1 MPFQISPGVNVSEVD
16 LSTVIPGVSTSTG
29 AFVGRFQ
36 WGPVGERTL
45 IGSENQLVDTFF
57 KPDANTAVDFFTAAS
72 FLSYTNA
79 LQTVRVVDETV
90 GTGARNAQSGAS
102 PSVGSAT
109 DPGKLIKNDIH
120 FDSFHGEGAAF
131 ANTFYARFPG
141 ELGNDLVVELCD
153 HAGDAVHNM
162 GFVNWASN
170 VYFDAAP
177 GTSAGVSAVGG
188 SLDEVHIAVIDNKGY
203 ISGTVNTYLEVFPA
217 LSKAKDATNDQGNNI
232 YFKDVINRQ
241 SQWIRVGSPTG
252 ETADTYGNDGS
263 GQVFANTASGKSSL
277 ALSGGSSGAAP
288 SQGNYV
294 SGYDLFTDKD
304 SVDVGLVIAGSGG
317 VRDGS
322 LGTGATTIAKAVNV
336 SRTSRKD
343 SVTFFSPE
351 FKSVNAAASSTN
363 LTNVV
368 ANRTESYG
376 NFNTSYAVM
385 DSGWKLMFDK
395 YNDTSRYVPLNGD
408 TAGLCARTDQ
418 LRDAWFSPAGYDRGQ
433 INNVVRLAWNPS
445 KAERDDLYRK
455 QINPVVSFP
464 GQGTILFG
472 DKTLQTKPSAFDRI
486 NVRRLFIVLEKAIST
501 AAKFQLFEFN
511 DEFTRAQFRNMVEPF
526 LRDVKGRRGLTDFKV
541 VCDESNNTGSV
552 IDRNEFV
559 GDIYLKPTRSI
570 NFIQLN
576 FVAVSTGVDFTEIA
590 GKF

>member
-16 LSTVIPGVSTSTG
+16 LSTVIPGVATSTG

-45 IGSENQLVDTFF
+45 VSSENQLVDTFF
-57 KPDANTAVDFFTAAS
+57 QPDANTAVDFFTAAS
-72 FLSYTNA
+72 FLSYTSA
-79 LQTVRVVDETV
+79 LQVVRVVDETTL
-90 GTGARNAQSGAS
+90 TGARNAQSGAF
-102 PSVGSAT
+102 PVGGSS
-109 DPGKLIKNDIH
+109 DPGKLIKNDTH

-153 HAGDAVHNM
+153 HAGGSVDNT
-162 GFVNWASN
+162 GFADWASN

-177 GTSAGVSAVGG
+177 GTSDGVSKAGG

-203 ISGTVNTYLEVFPA
+203 ISGTVNTYLEIFPA
-217 LSKAKDATNDQGNNI
+217 LSKASDGTNENGDNI
-232 YFKDVINRQ
+232 FFKDVINRQ

-252 ETADTYGNDGS
+252 ETAATYGNPGS
-263 GQVFANTASGKSSL
+263 GQTFANTAAGLKSM
-277 ALSGGSSGAAP
+277 ALGGGSSGAHPAQ
-288 SQGNYV
+288 SDYV
-294 SGYDLFTDKD
+294 SGYDLFADKD

-322 LGTGATTIAKAVNV
+322 LGTGATAIAKAVNI

-351 FKSVNAAASSTN
+351 FASVNAAASSTN
-363 LTNVV
+363 KNAVL
-368 ANRTESYG
+368 ANRAGVYG
-376 NFNTSYAVM
+376 NFDTNYAVM

-395 YNDTSRYVPLNGD
+395 YNDTTRYIPLNGD

-433 INNVVRLAWNPS
+433 INNVTRLAWNPS

-472 DKTLQTKPSAFDRI
+472 DKTLAQKPSAFDRI

-526 LRDVKGRRGLTDFKV
+526 LRDVKGRRGLTDFRV
-541 VCDESNNTGSV
+541 VCDESNNTSTV

-576 FVAVSTGVDFTEIA
+576 FVAVQTGVDFTEIA

>member
-45 IGSENQLVDTFF
+45 IGSENQLADTFF
-57 KPDANTAVDFFTAAS
+57 KPDANNAVDFLTAAS

-90 GTGARNAQSGAS
+90 GTGARNAQSGGS
-102 PSVGSAT
+102 PSGVA

-153 HAGDAVHNM
+153 HAGDAVNNI
-162 GFVNWASN
+162 GFANWASN

-177 GTSAGVSAVGG
+177 GNSAGVSAAGG
-188 SLDEVHIAVIDNKGY
+188 SFDEVHIAVIDNKGY

-252 ETADTYGNDGS
+252 ETAATYGNDGS
-263 GQVFANTASGKSSL
+263 GQVFANTAKGKASL

-351 FKSVNAAASSTN
+351 FSSVNAAASSTN
-363 LTNVV
+363 LTNVL
-368 ANRTESYG
+368 ADRTESYG

-385 DSGWKLMFDK
+385 DSGWKLMYDK

-418 LRDAWFSPAGYDRGQ
+418 LRDSWFSPAGYDRGQ
-433 INNVVRLAWNPS
+433 INNVIRLAWNPS

-501 AAKFQLFEFN
+501 AAKFSLFEFN

-541 VCDESNNTGSV
+541 VCDESNNPGSV